1 MELDD
6 FAPPLVPAG
15 AHAYEDGQGYE
26 DDDEPTRLRR
36 ERRRRRDQQAVDSV
50 LVFCASS
57 KRENMLVRHIICKKY
72 TAVQDCE
79 QRRFAS
85 SG

>member
-57 KRENMLVRHIICKKY
+57 KREKHACPPYNLQKC